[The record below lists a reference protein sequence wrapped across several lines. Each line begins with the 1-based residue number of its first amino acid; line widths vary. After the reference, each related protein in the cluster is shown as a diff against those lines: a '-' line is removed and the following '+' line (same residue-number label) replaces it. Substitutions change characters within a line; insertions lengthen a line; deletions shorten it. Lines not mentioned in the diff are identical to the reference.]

1 MAVNGGSMSARVSWF
16 PVLCLLFLVLL
27 QEGGLSSYVS
37 AHETP
42 DAALTPGAKETAT
55 KTSAV
60 VGSWSGT
67 LDAGAKLRVVFNIQE
82 ADDGKLKATLD
93 SPDQGATGIRIDQT
107 TFADDELTLTANA
120 LRAKFQGKLAN
131 GEINGTWQ
139 QGTVSLPLVLKRT
152 EKLPEITRPQVP
164 KRPYPYGEREVTVE
178 NKAAGVKLAGT
189 LTLPKSGER
198 FAAVLLISGSGAQ
211 DRDESL
217 LGHRPFLVLA
227 DYLTRRGIAVLR
239 LDDRGVGG
247 STGDLPNSTTDDLAG
262 DALAAVEFLK
272 SCPEIDPRRIGL
284 VGHSEG
290 GLIAPLAA
298 SRSDDVKFIVLLAGP
313 GVTGEEILYAQ
324 GDLITRAGGGGDA
337 AAKFQRALQ
346 EKLFAIV
353 KDFEAAKA
361 TAPRDMPPD
370 AAEVEKK
377 LAAAITGLSVLLPEE
392 QRKGAQEQAA
402 QQASALLTP
411 WFRYF
416 LIYDPRPTL
425 AKVRCPVLAIIGERD
440 LQVPPRQNL
449 PEIEKALKSAG
460 NTNYTLRELPGLN
473 HLLQTCQT
481 GAPTEYG
488 QIEETMS
495 PAALS
500 AIGDWIC
507 QQPAR

>member
-1 MAVNGGSMSARVSWF
+1 MRARCASLVF
-16 PVLCLLFLVLL
+16 VPMLFLASDLWR
-27 QEGGLSSYVS
+27 EWPSSATAAEPSTNS
-37 AHETP
+37 AAP
-42 DAALTPGAKETAT
+42 IAKEAAPTAIG
-55 KTSAV
+55 AI
-60 VGSWSGT
+60 VGSWTGT
-67 LDAGAKLRVVFNIQE
+67 LDAGTKLRVVFNIQQTD
-82 ADDGKLKATLD
+82 AGKLQATLD
-93 SPDQGATGIRIDQT
+93 SPDQGATGIRIDEAT
-107 TFADDELTLTANA
+107 LAKNELTLTSKA
-120 LRAKFQGKLAN
+120 LGAKFQGNLVD
-131 GEINGTWQ
+131 GVITGTWQ
-139 QGTVSLPLVLKRT
+139 QGTVSLPLVLKPT
-152 EKLPEITRPQVP
+152 EKPPEIKRPQVP
-164 KRPYPYGEREVTVE
+164 KRPYPYYEREVTVE
-178 NKAAGVKLAGT
+178 NKAAAVKLAGT
-189 LTLPKSGER
+189 LTIPKSDR
-198 FAAVLLISGSGAQ
+198 PSAAVLLISGSGAQ

-217 LGHRPFLVLA
+217 LGHQPFLVLA

-247 STGDLPNSTTDDLAG
+247 STGDLPNSTTEDLAG
-262 DALAAVEFLK
+262 DALVAVEFLK
-272 SCPEIDPRRIGL
+272 SCPEIDSQRIGL

-353 KDFEAAKA
+353 KDFEAAA
-361 TAPRDMPPD
+361 ASAPRDMPPD
-370 AAEVEKK
+370 AAAVEKK
-377 LAAAITGLSVLLPEE
+377 IAAAIAGLSVLLPEE
-392 QRKGAQEQAA
+392 QRKAAQEQAA
-402 QQASALLTP
+402 QQARALLTP

-449 PEIEKALKSAG
+449 PEIDKALKSAG
-460 NTNYTLRELPGLN
+460 NTSFTVRELPGLN
-473 HLLQTCQT
+473 HLLQTCKT
-481 GAPTEYG
+481 GSPTEYG

-507 QQPAR
+507 EQPAR